1 MMKTEYL
8 ETKFAG
14 TVGSALKLE
23 YNSLFYIMAFMDS
36 LLTLS

>member
-8 ETKFAG
+8 EINFAEI
-14 TVGSALKLE
+14 VGSALKLE
-23 YNSLFYIMAFMDS
+23 YNSLFCVMAFMDS